1 MMKGDKV
8 SLLRIMQV
16 FILVMAITFTSCGSS
31 RSMDIHRMYD
41 EIIVNS
47 EWPQMDMITDDYIL
61 STRFLI
67 EDTSQF
73 ENIMVMQCP
82 ASAVR
87 SEIILIKTDDVR
99 SAYDLLEQRREK
111 AIDRDSLYPEDKK
124 IAERS
129 IVGTVGDTAYF
140 LMGESAEDAEKIIL
154 EMK

>member
-1 MMKGDKV
+1 
-8 SLLRIMQV
+8 
-16 FILVMAITFTSCGSS
+16 
-31 RSMDIHRMYD
+31 MDIHRMYD
-41 EIIVNS
+41 EIIANS

-73 ENIMVMQCP
+73 EDIMVMQCP

-154 EMK
+154 GMK